1 IKRVIHVVSDMHRGG
16 AETMIMNI
24 YRNID
29 RNKIQFDFICHYS
42 NKIKRVEND
51 LDYENEILNL
61 GGRIFRTP
69 SLGTSN
75 PLVYINNIK
84 NILKDNGPFVAIHIH
99 TNKQGGFP
107 LLGARLAGIKNRII
121 HSHTT
126 EWNFKNKLYSSILK
140 FLINTNSTKFCA
152 CGKEAAINAFGKSK
166 FLNNVIIINNSID
179 INKFI
184 NINRVEVNNLRSKLG
199 ISEEKIIIGHIGRFD
214 LEKNHNFI
222 INLANKIRK
231 CNKEFLI
238 LLIGDGP
245 NKNEI
250 DRKISRLNLEK
261 YVKILGV
268 RKDVNILMN
277 LFDIF
282 ILPSLFEG
290 LPLVAIEAQA
300 AGKRCI
306 VSDKVTDEIDMGLN
320 LVKHL
325 PIDEKSLDEW
335 EKTIF
340 NIEKLKID
348 KTDILKKI
356 SEKGYNIFENLEII
370 YKLYDV

>member
-1 IKRVIHVVSDMHRGG
+1 M
-16 AETMIMNI
+16 
-24 YRNID
+24 
-29 RNKIQFDFICHYS
+29 
-42 NKIKRVEND
+42 
-51 LDYENEILNL
+51 
-61 GGRIFRTP
+61 
-69 SLGTSN
+69 
-75 PLVYINNIK
+75 
-84 NILKDNGPFVAIHIH
+84 
-99 TNKQGGFP
+99 
-107 LLGARLAGIKNRII
+107 
-121 HSHTT
+121 
-126 EWNFKNKLYSSILK
+126 
-140 FLINTNSTKFCA
+140 
-152 CGKEAAINAFGKSK
+152 
-166 FLNNVIIINNSID
+166 NNVIIINNSID